1 VTIPVFYIKSKC
13 KETTKFTI
21 TRSDVL
27 NKSTAVNHSQAWK
40 DMQRDTVNI
49 NGHLVSGG
57 AGGAEA
63 IVGYLVR
70 QIMEKAEILN
80 SSKNSKS
87 SSANN
92 STHNAMDV
100 LNSSSDQLASLVTAD
115 NMSLTD
121 QISSIQLTESQI
133 LAFARDLLVLCN
145 RTQSGGTQ
153 LHDLPHTN
161 SFIHSPTNS

>member
-1 VTIPVFYIKSKC
+1 MKLNSILVTIPVFYIKSKC

-27 NKSTAVNHSQAWK
+27 SKSTAVNQSQAWK
-40 DMQRDTVNI
+40 DMQRDTVSI

-57 AGGAEA
+57 IGGAEV

-80 SSKNSKS
+80 SNKTSNP

-92 STHNAMDV
+92 STHNATDI
-100 LNSSSDQLASLVTAD
+100 LNSSSDKLANV
-115 NMSLTD
+115 MSSDISITD

-145 RTQSGGTQ
+145 RTQSGGT
-153 LHDLPHTN
+153 H
-161 SFIHSPTNS
+161 FINLMT